1 MILLYEALKTSIAVT
16 IAWAMGECIA
26 WVIEKYVS
34 DGMLRFKIYMVIFI
48 TCMLMLG
55 KHWLSM

>member
-1 MILLYEALKTSIAVT
+1 MSLLYEALKTFIGVT
-16 IAWAMGECIA
+16 IGWAIGECIA
-26 WVIEKYVS
+26 WVLEKYVS

-48 TCMLMLG
+48 TCMLILG